1 MSFDNLFN
9 LIFAI
14 DPWLLVKIMV
24 SFALFLYV
32 IFAGIMVRQVSLM
45 TESLKLGL
53 EWLLKTV
60 AFLHFLGAAFI
71 FLMALIVL

>member
-1 MSFDNLFN
+1 MNFDNLFS
-9 LIFAI
+9 LIFSI
-14 DPWLLVKIMV
+14 NPWSIVKILV

-53 EWLLKTV
+53 EWPLKTV
-60 AFLHFLGAAFI
+60 ALLHFLGAALI
-71 FLMALIVL
+71 FLLALIVL

>member
-9 LIFAI
+9 LLFTINF
-14 DPWLLVKIMV
+14 WSVVKLMV
-24 SFALFLYV
+24 CFALFLYV

-45 TESLKLGL
+45 TESLHLGFEL
-53 EWLLKTV
+53 PLKMV
-60 AFLHFLGAAFI
+60 AILHFLGAALI

>member
-9 LIFAI
+9 LIFSI
-14 DPWLLVKIMV
+14 NPWSLVKIMV

-53 EWLLKTV
+53 EWPLKMV

>member
-1 MSFDNLFN
+1 
-9 LIFAI
+9 
-14 DPWLLVKIMV
+14 MV

-45 TESLKLGL
+45 TESLQLGL
-53 EWLLKTV
+53 EWPLKTV

-71 FLMALIVL
+71 FLMALVVL

>member
-1 MSFDNLFN
+1 MNFDTLFN
-9 LIFAI
+9 LIFTI
-14 DPWLLVKIMV
+14 NIWSVVKIMV

-45 TESLKLGL
+45 TESLQLGL
-53 EWLLKTV
+53 EWPLKTV

-71 FLMALIVL
+71 FLMALVVL